1 LVNIF
6 GPHGEERENKIL
18 SREDIPRPP
27 NNQLANSEANEEPVG
42 NINKNNSERMY
53 LYYGIVYFQ
62 NQSNEIILE
71 LLFAADELV
80 IQRLID
86 SVQEFTLEKT
96 LHELIQFVRFHQ
108 INGEEFMLEVWP
120 FRHLLPDD
128 LIEDIFRCYL
138 VSSAVPRYHAFTTRW
153 CNFKVDSVL
162 VNKKIVLLLT
172 GWIDKISVFEE
183 FRYKFNLLF
192 RSSRDGL
199 SSQTFHQKCD
209 NKGATIVIAKI
220 SNSNML
226 VGGYNPLDWNGNGV
240 WKNTTD
246 SFIFSLS
253 DPNNLQSA
261 KLGRVTNSNY
271 AVHCSNQYGPLFGN
285 GNDLYAPSNSSNW
298 MHVTS
303 AYSNIEGSNP
313 LIISDYEVFQIVK
326 N

>member
-1 LVNIF
+1 MLFNS
-6 GPHGEERENKIL
+6 GEFLSLEKDIL
-18 SREDIPRPP
+18 ALILKRED
-27 NNQLANSEANEEPVG
+27 LKMKESEIWKQIIKWGVAKHPT
-42 NINKNNSERMY
+42 
-53 LYYGIVYFQ
+53 FQ
-62 NQSNEIILE
+62 SDVKKFTSNDFE
-71 LLFAADELV
+71 
-80 IQRLID
+80 
-86 SVQEFTLEKT
+86 TLEKT

-138 VSSAVPRYHAFTTRW
+138 VSNAVPHYHAFTTRW

-162 VNKKIVLLLT
+162 IKKKIVLLLT
-172 GWIDKISVFEE
+172 GWIDKISEFEE